1 MCVWCPTWPLGRP
14 DAPSDRAC
22 IVVGEP
28 RSGVSRVVAADRR
41 AREAGVSP
49 GMPRREAEG
58 TCPEAVV
65 LMRDPGEEAR
75 RFDPVVSM
83 LESVV
88 PRVEIAEP
96 GLVLIP
102 IDGAIR
108 FYGTETAVVDALSGT
123 LAPHRVDAR
132 IGVADGPFAAYWAA
146 RSAGHSGRMIVDD
159 TTRFLRALDISAI
172 DHEDL
177 VSTFRWLGVTTLGEL
192 ARLPRDAIASRFGQ
206 AGVVAHRLASG
217 QDRPVAPRSISPE
230 LAVESRFEE
239 PLESIDHVAFAAR
252 ALAARMTAGLREVG
266 IAPHRIE
273 VQVETES
280 GDTRSRV
287 WRSADPF
294 TEAALAD
301 RVWWQLRAWIE
312 QGDDR
317 PVSGIVRLRLDPSD
331 LSGEGR
337 QLGFFTNETARVE
350 AERALA
356 RAQALV
362 GPDAVVQAGVQGG
375 RLPRE
380 QVMWRRWGEEAAMVR
395 DPSAPWPGATP
406 SPAPA
411 LVPDDPPR
419 LDVEWDEGMPA
430 RIRLGTRWEPV
441 ITWAGPWRLSR
452 LWWRGD
458 LPADRYQL
466 VTSAGAFLCLV
477 IDGDCRLEGVYD

>member
-1 MCVWCPTWPLGRP
+1 
-14 DAPSDRAC
+14 
-22 IVVGEP
+22 
-28 RSGVSRVVAADRR
+28 
-41 AREAGVSP
+41 
-49 GMPRREAEG
+49 MPRRDAEG
-58 TCPEAVV
+58 TCPDAVI
-65 LMRDPGEEAR
+65 LLRDPGEEAR
-75 RFDPVVSM
+75 RFDPVVSV

-88 PRVEIAEP
+88 PRVEISEP
-96 GLVLIP
+96 GLAFIP
-102 IDGAIR
+102 IDGATR
-108 FYGTETAVVDALSGT
+108 FYGTESAVVDAMSGK
-123 LAPHRVDAR
+123 LAAHQVDVR
-132 IGVADGPFAAYWAA
+132 IGVAEGPFAAYWAA
-146 RSAGHSGRMIVDD
+146 RSAGDSGQMIVDD
-159 TTRFLRALDISAI
+159 TAEFLRALDISVI

-192 ARLPRDAIASRFGQ
+192 ARLPRDAIASRFGEV
-206 AGVVAHRLASG
+206 GLSAHRLASG
-217 QDRPVAPRSISPE
+217 QDRAVSPRAIPSEP
-230 LAVESRFEE
+230 AVESRFEE
-239 PLESIDHVAFAAR
+239 PLESIDQVAFAAR
-252 ALAARMTAGLREVG
+252 ALAARLTAGLREVG
-266 IAPHRIE
+266 IASHRIE
-273 VQVETES
+273 VLVETES

-294 TEAALAD
+294 TEETLAD

-312 QGDDR
+312 GGGDR

-337 QLGFFTNETARVE
+337 QLGFFTDETARIE

-362 GPDAVVQAGVQGG
+362 GQDAVVQAGVQGG

-380 QVMWRRWGEEAAMVR
+380 QVMWRRWGEEATPER

-419 LDVEWDEGMPA
+419 LDVEWDDGTPA

-441 ITWAGPWRLSR
+441 ISWAGPWRLTR

-458 LPADRYQL
+458 HPADRYQL

-477 IDGDCRLEGVYD
+477 IDGDCRLEGIYD